1 MPGMVIHED
10 GSIEAYEVSPEEI
23 DIVMEI
29 VDIIK
34 EQCLKSII
42 CNEIVC
48 YIINSGTI
56 CMTVYVLTMNRK
68 LNVSRK
74 HQNHQDSEFLSNS
87 SLCNK
92 LTARIIQCIVPH
104 KLIVLDL
111 LNFCY
116 HKLHVQFHRGVLSR
130 VSACQ
135 YLVPL
140 TLLDIQGSVLASVF
154 TKICGSGTGIGT

>member
-1 MPGMVIHED
+1 MHGCVCTNNELETKCFK
-10 GSIEAYEVSPEEI
+10 EAS
-23 DIVMEI
+23 
-29 VDIIK
+29 
-34 EQCLKSII
+34 KSSRFRISFKFI
-42 CNEIVC
+42 
-48 YIINSGTI
+48 
-56 CMTVYVLTMNRK
+56 TM
-68 LNVSRK
+68 
-74 HQNHQDSEFLSNS
+74 H
-87 SLCNK
+87 K

-140 TLLDIQGSVLASVF
+140 TLLTFRAVCLHQSSPKFAVQVPVLVRNFGECLQATALLNTPDVKVYSKLSPCLLEM
-154 TKICGSGTGIGT
+154 TMD